1 LAKFGVS
8 SRLWESDA
16 GLMFLIIAAT
26 PIIVPMQ
33 HQLRLERITS
43 FAEKM
48 LKAKEHSAKDINE
61 YVRNWA

>member
-1 LAKFGVS
+1 
-8 SRLWESDA
+8 
-16 GLMFLIIAAT
+16 MFLIIAAT